1 MAGKN
6 DEHKML
12 FDIRGRRK
20 NVVKVVY
27 AVLALLMGVSL
38 FLVVGPA
45 PLSEIFGGGSSSTSA
60 ASQFEEQTERIEQ
73 RLKKDPEDPDLL
85 LNLTRAQ
92 INAGNALAE
101 TIPATGAVI
110 YTPESRLALEEASET
125 WAKYLKATNEPSPTG
140 AQLVAQAQFGL
151 AQYSRTGAEALV
163 NVKAAAA
170 AQQIVAEVKPSLG
183 SSARW
188 RSSATLPSTTTAP
201 RKRARKPRNT
211 PPPSSNAKAS
221 TTNSTSSRNA
231 ATNSKNSWPKQK
243 KKRRKPANRAEGVS
257 PTRSAEGPGS
267 PNRQLEWAAK
277 DSNLQP

>member
-1 MAGKN
+1 MAGKD

-27 AVLALLMGVSL
+27 AVLALLMGASL

-60 ASQFEEQTERIEQ
+60 SSQFEEQTERIEQ
-73 RLKKDPEDPDLL
+73 RLKKDPENPDLL

-92 INAGNALAE
+92 VNTGNALVE
-101 TIPATGAVI
+101 TIPASGAVI

-125 WAKYLKATNEPSPTG
+125 WARYLKATKEPSPTG

-151 AQYSRTGAEALV
+151 AQYSRTGAEALG

-183 SSARW
+183 AYSSLAIFRYFALDFDGAEEARNKAAKY
-188 RSSATLPSTTTAP
+188 ATTKFARESLDNELDQFE
-201 RKRARKPRNT
+201 KRGHEFEKQL
-211 PPPSSNAKAS
+211 AKAEKEAKKAS
-221 TTNSTSSRNA
+221 EQGQSSVPNPLSGG
-231 ATNSKNSWPKQK
+231 T
-243 KKRRKPANRAEGVS
+243 GVG
-257 PTRSAEGPGS
+257 E
-267 PNRQLEWAAK
+267 
-277 DSNLQP
+277 